1 MRVIILALTRIYFAT
16 DVHGSEKVWLKF
28 LKARSF
34 YKADV
39 VVLGGDLT
47 GKAMVPVIKQPDGT
61 YRLSFMLK
69 DTTVKT
75 RTELEEHEKFL
86 LSSGFYLYHTDPKE
100 YGELVADE
108 QKRDEIFT
116 RLMIERLERWLKMAD
131 EEFHGT
137 GAKLI
142 VCPGNDDRFDIDP
155 LFKNC
160 ECTED
165 AEGKVIWVDDYHEMI
180 NTGWTNPTPWKTPR
194 EESEEALAKR
204 IGALVNQIK
213 DVRNSIFALHSPP
226 HGCGLDEAP
235 KIKDFKASAS
245 QTVPVGSTA
254 VREIIEKHQP
264 MLGLHGHIHE
274 ARGQAKI
281 GRTLCV
287 NPGSS
292 YESGIL
298 LGIVINLDKDRIKSY
313 FQVSG

>member
-1 MRVIILALTRIYFAT
+1 LALTRIYFAT

-28 LKARSF
+28 LRARRF
-34 YKADV
+34 YKADIV
-39 VVLGGDLT
+39 ILGGDLT

-61 YRLSFMLK
+61 FRFNYMLK
-69 DTTVKT
+69 DTTVTT
-75 RTELEEHEKFL
+75 RMELEEHEKFL
-86 LSSGFYLYHTDPKE
+86 LSSGFYLYHTDSRE
-100 YGELVADE
+100 YDELVADE
-108 QKRDEIFT
+108 QKRDKIFT
-116 RLMIERLERWLKMAD
+116 QLMVERLERWLKMAD
-131 EEFHGT
+131 EELRGT
-137 GAKLI
+137 GAKLF
-142 VCPGNDDRFDIDP
+142 VCPGNDDRFEIDSV
-155 LFKNC
+155 FNSY
-160 ECTED
+160 ECTEN

-194 EESEEALAKR
+194 EEPEEVLAKR
-204 IGALVNQIK
+204 IEAIVKQIQ
-213 DVRNSIFALHSPP
+213 DVPNSIFALHSPP

-245 QTVPVGSTA
+245 ETVPVGSTA
-254 VREIIEKHQP
+254 VREAIEKYQP

-274 ARGQAKI
+274 SRGQAKI

-298 LGIVINLDKDRIKSY
+298 LGIVINLDKDQIKSY

>member
-1 MRVIILALTRIYFAT
+1 MTLTRIYFAT

-28 LKARSF
+28 LKARNF

-39 VVLGGDLT
+39 VILGGDLT

-61 YRLSFMLK
+61 FRLNYMLK
-69 DTTVKT
+69 NTTVKT
-75 RTELEEHEKFL
+75 PTELEEHEKYL

-100 YGELVADE
+100 FDELVANE
-108 QKRDEIFT
+108 QRRDEIFT
-116 RLMIERLERWLKMAD
+116 QLMIERLDRWLKLAD
-131 EEFHGT
+131 EEFRGT
-137 GAKLI
+137 GAKLF
-142 VCPGNDDRFDIDP
+142 VCPGNDDRFEIDS

-160 ECTED
+160 ECTKNV
-165 AEGKVIWVDDYHEMI
+165 EGKAVWVDEYHEMI
-180 NTGWTNPTPWKTPR
+180 NTGWTNPTPWNTPR
-194 EESEEALAKR
+194 EEPEEALAKR
-204 IGALVNQIK
+204 IEAIVSQIQDVN
-213 DVRNSIFALHSPP
+213 NSIFELHSPP

-235 KIKDFKASAS
+235 KIRDFKASAS
-245 QTVPVGSTA
+245 ETVPVGSKA
-254 VREIIEKHQP
+254 VREMIERHQP
-264 MLGLHGHIHE
+264 LLGLHGHIHE

-298 LGIVINLDKDRIKSY
+298 LGIIINLDKERIKNY